1 MVYRGEAGSCR
12 KAPQTPYQSQES
24 SIWIPTNVCWHS
36 GISFFSKKSKL
47 SFWENAPQTKYQECW
62 IWRQKRK
69 YFCTVV
75 LNFCQFIN
83 SRRKKALFAIY
94 AFLQEFFL
102 LRTLAEYFSFFKTC
116 VWNLH
121 LLTCFFGYLFFALLR
136 LTPTSRASV
145 RLYGVHSYWR
155 RDVSRK

>member
-62 IWRQKRK
+62 IW
-69 YFCTVV
+69 
-75 LNFCQFIN
+75 
-83 SRRKKALFAIY
+83 KKKESIFALWYLIFVSLSTLAEKKP
-94 AFLQEFFL
+94 FLQFMHSCRSFFW

-121 LLTCFFGYLFFALLR
+121 LLTCFFGYLFFAFLR